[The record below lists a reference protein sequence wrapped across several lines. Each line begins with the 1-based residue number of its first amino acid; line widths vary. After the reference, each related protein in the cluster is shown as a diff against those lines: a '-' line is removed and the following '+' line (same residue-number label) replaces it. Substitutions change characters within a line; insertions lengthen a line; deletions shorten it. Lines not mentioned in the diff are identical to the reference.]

1 MEKLRLEPLI
11 FRLFISCDLHVSSRR
26 RMMLMCFW
34 DSATLINMMIGS
46 FQQLTTS
53 FFQIHMCATEQM
65 WYTPEIKQGTPKKM
79 GDL

>member
-1 MEKLRLEPLI
+1 
-11 FRLFISCDLHVSSRR
+11 
-26 RMMLMCFW
+26 MMLMCFW